1 MACLFS
7 LASSQIRCPSSR
19 GLTFYY
25 LRDPQGSLPISSVG
39 KFPRWGV
46 ICGMSS
52 RTCRQL
58 TRDRGWGKR
67 SPFTRHILFF
77 GFFLFFTVF
86 LLSFFCFFCLMSWL
100 TEKPWS
106 ETNAG
111 WYCVALIGEDLYV
124 GEILRDLYRLLVR
137 TAAGCSFL
145 AWAVPDGVMHD
156 YRVLWI
162 LD

>member
-1 MACLFS
+1 MIYHPLIFFSLLRHRRSRILHFDRDPFMACLFS
-7 LASSQIRCPSSR
+7 LVSSQIRRPSSR

-25 LRDPQGSLPISSVG
+25 PHDPQGSLPISSVG

-77 GFFLFFTVF
+77 GVFVFYCFSFIFFLFFLFDV
-86 LLSFFCFFCLMSWL
+86 LINR
-100 TEKPWS
+100 E
-106 ETNAG
+106 
-111 WYCVALIGEDLYV
+111 ALVWNE
-124 GEILRDLYRLLVR
+124 RRL
-137 TAAGCSFL
+137 
-145 AWAVPDGVMHD
+145 
-156 YRVLWI
+156 VLCCI
-162 LD
+162 NRGRFICRRNFTRFV